1 MTTADRTSLVRPRF
15 LTWSAVVFMLLLPL
29 VAHAAWDYAETRRLD
44 TSIEKIRGRHEPLTS
59 QEIQHPVALTGEG
72 ADAARYYRG
81 AASVVGPEW
90 DEEQRTRLRARI
102 NDALWSETWPDTL
115 VADLRSRVARDEDV
129 YRLLARATPLAFEGF
144 GLGTNYSV
152 RSGEMLQLARVAPL
166 RTRLRALDGDGNG
179 AAASL
184 YSELRLQRTLE
195 GALSPGP
202 VSAFTAAGLGDS
214 IRLIVNRSQPD
225 EAALSQIASRLREMD
240 RDDRLTMYLLR
251 ARASIF
257 DSATYY
263 GPELLNMN
271 RIQSLAG
278 SAAIMRPWMMKMLNE
293 RVETFGALI
302 DGAVRPWPERMDPPR
317 SAYFS
322 DAPKWGS
329 SRLSDVWALSGVA
342 GDMAMVR
349 CARVVVALERYR
361 LAHGQSLPSRL
372 EDLLPSYL
380 DVIPIDPFSGKPLR
394 FVAEPPGYVVYS
406 VGLNRRDDGGRL
418 ATKDMLRQRF
428 VDSAPPAADLGIRI
442 AHR

>member
-1 MTTADRTSLVRPRF
+1 MTTADRTPLVRPRF
-15 LTWSAVVFMLLLPL
+15 LKWSAVAFVLLLPL

-44 TSIEKIRGRHEPLTS
+44 SSIAKIRARHDPLTS
-59 QEIQHPVALTGEG
+59 QEIQHPVALTGEA

-90 DEEQRTRLRARI
+90 DEEQRTKLRARI
-102 NDALWSETWPDTL
+102 NDALWSDTWPDAL
-115 VADLRSRVARDEDV
+115 VGDLRSRVLRDNDV
-129 YRLLARATPLAFEGF
+129 YHLLDRATPLAFEGF
-144 GLGTNYSV
+144 GLGANYSV

-166 RTRLRALDGDGNG
+166 RTLLRALDRDGNG
-179 AAASL
+179 AGASL

-225 EAALSQIASRLREMD
+225 EAALSQIASRLRDMD
-240 RDDRLTMYLLR
+240 HDDRLKMFLLR

-263 GPELLNMN
+263 GPELLNMG

-302 DGAVRPWPERMDPPR
+302 EGAGRPWPVRMDPPA

-322 DAPKWGS
+322 DSPKWGS
-329 SRLSDVWALSGVA
+329 SRLIDSWLMTGIGSDVASI
-342 GDMAMVR
+342 R
-349 CARVVVALERYR
+349 CARIVVAVERYR
-361 LAHGQSLPSRL
+361 LAHGQALPSRL
-372 EDLLPSYL
+372 EDLVPSLL
-380 DVIPIDPFSGKPLR
+380 DVVPIDPFSGKPLR
-394 FVAEPPGYVVYS
+394 FVTEDGGYVAYS
-406 VGLNRRDDGGRL
+406 LGLNRQDDGGRL
-418 ATKDMLRQRF
+418 ATKDMVRQRF

-442 AHR
+442 AYR